1 MISNLPTYSWKSIR
15 LPKGWRLT
23 ALAGVA
29 LFGGALLVEPW
40 VTLSAVTI
48 AYLVAIPFSLN
59 SYRRIRR
66 QAAVAGP
73 APEAPNE
80 LDEPERAGP
89 AEEGLAQA
97 RFREDP
103 KTGGEGKRGSGRVAI
118 GG

>member
-48 AYLVAIPFSLN
+48 AYLLAIPFCLN
-59 SYRRIRR
+59 SYRRVRR

-73 APEAPNE
+73 APEPPIQRSE
-80 LDEPERAGP
+80 ERRVG
-89 AEEGLAQA
+89 
-97 RFREDP
+97 
-103 KTGGEGKRGSGRVAI
+103 TRGVSTCQSRWSPSP
-118 GG
+118 

>member
-48 AYLVAIPFSLN
+48 AYLLAIPFSLN
-59 SYRRIRR
+59 SYRRVRR

-73 APEAPNE
+73 APESPI
-80 LDEPERAGP
+80 EPGEQIGRAACRERVG
-89 AEEGLAQA
+89 QY
-97 RFREDP
+97 
-103 KTGGEGKRGSGRVAI
+103 V
-118 GG
+118 